1 MLTVLQRGLGTLS
14 SKEQGGYHYVQS
26 NLQSMNGNE
35 ENKNKKETVQVNKL
49 TEIISPVHLLHPQH
63 SSTKQLSVSHTL
75 DSGHEEHLQSVH
87 QKFKMKSFSVSAA
100 VSKQFSNIH
109 PVCM

>member
-1 MLTVLQRGLGTLS
+1 MLESARRRFVLTVLQRGLGTLS

-26 NLQSMNGNE
+26 NLQFMNGNE

-63 SSTKQLSVSHTL
+63 SSTKQLHCLSL
-75 DSGHEEHLQSVH
+75 
-87 QKFKMKSFSVSAA
+87 
-100 VSKQFSNIH
+100 
-109 PVCM
+109 